1 MACESVLPYL
11 RDWLMPPAA
20 VPAGYARRVH
30 IAFDYR
36 AYRARCGRPTVRHAD
51 AQAREIAAHVA
62 EKYGLALENG
72 QICQLSGEILLH
84 QLIYPLPGLGRASAV
99 IDLDI
104 CVDAQRCG
112 VVRDGRGPIDLC
124 ARALY
129 RAAHMG
135 RHTP

>member
-20 VPAGYARRVH
+20 VPARYARRVH

-51 AQAREIAAHVA
+51 AQ
-62 EKYGLALENG
+62 
-72 QICQLSGEILLH
+72 
-84 QLIYPLPGLGRASAV
+84 
-99 IDLDI
+99 
-104 CVDAQRCG
+104 RCG

-124 ARALY
+124 ARMLY
-129 RAAHMG
+129 RAVHMG
-135 RHTP
+135 RHTS

>member
-51 AQAREIAAHVA
+51 AQAATPPDALVP
-62 EKYGLALENG
+62 GLALENG

-84 QLIYPLPGLGRASAV
+84 QLIYPLPVIGRASAV

-129 RAAHMG
+129 RAVHAG
-135 RHTP
+135 RMR

>member
-11 RDWLMPPAA
+11 RDWQMPPAA

-84 QLIYPLPGLGRASAV
+84 QLIYPLPGLGRASTV

-124 ARALY
+124 ARMLY
-129 RAAHMG
+129 RAVHMG

>member
-51 AQAREIAAHVA
+51 AQARLFGRPAHRRQDAARPFPPD
-62 EKYGLALENG
+62 EDE
-72 QICQLSGEILLH
+72 
-84 QLIYPLPGLGRASAV
+84 PR
-99 IDLDI
+99 
-104 CVDAQRCG
+104 
-112 VVRDGRGPIDLC
+112 VRR
-124 ARALY
+124 R
-129 RAAHMG
+129 R
-135 RHTP
+135 

>member
-51 AQAREIAAHVA
+51 AQAWEIAAHVA
-62 EKYGLALENG
+62 EKHGFTLDDR

-84 QLIYPLPGLGRASAV
+84 QLIYPLPMIGRASTV
-99 IDLDI
+99 IDLDV
-104 CVDAQRCG
+104 CVDAQNRG
-112 VVRDGRGPIDLC
+112 VVRDGRAPIDLC

-129 RAAHMG
+129 RVAHMG

>member
-1 MACESVLPYL
+1 MQ
-11 RDWLMPPAA
+11 PAA

-51 AQAREIAAHVA
+51 AQAREIAAAEA
-62 EKYGLALENG
+62 EKYGFTLDDR

-84 QLIYPLPGLGRASAV
+84 QLIYPLPVIGRASTV

-104 CVDAQRCG
+104 CVDAQNRG

-124 ARALY
+124 ARMLY
-129 RAAHMG
+129 RAVHWG
-135 RHTP
+135 NN

>member
-11 RDWLMPPAA
+11 RDWQMPPAA

-62 EKYGLALENG
+62 KKYGFTLDDR

-84 QLIYPLPGLGRASAV
+84 QLIYPLPVIGRASAV
-99 IDLDI
+99 IDLDV
-104 CVDAQRCG
+104 CVDAQNRG

-124 ARALY
+124 ARMLY
-129 RAAHMG
+129 RAVHMG

>member
-11 RDWLMPPAA
+11 RDWLMPPAS
-20 VPAGYARRVH
+20 VPDGYARRVH

-36 AYRARCGRPTVRHAD
+36 AYRPRCGRPTVRRAD

-62 EKYGLALENG
+62 EKYGFTLDDR

-84 QLIYPLPGLGRASAV
+84 QLIYPLPVLGRASAV

-104 CVDAQRCG
+104 CVNTQRCG
-112 VVRDGRGPIDLC
+112 VVRDGRAPIDLC

>member
-20 VPAGYARRVH
+20 LPAGYARRVH

-72 QICQLSGEILLH
+72 QICQLSGEIRLH
-84 QLIYPLPGLGRASAV
+84 VVGYYFLRSKKCAV
-99 IDLDI
+99 IDLNVGMDG
-104 CVDAQRCG
+104 G
-112 VVRDGRGPIDLC
+112 VEDRRGWINFLS
-124 ARALY
+124 RTVFQVL
-129 RAAHMG
+129 
-135 RHTP
+135 